1 MNKMKSAEQIAFI
14 VLFYITVIGAIN
26 WGAHAIGYNLVEKLS
41 GVAGEH
47 AVAVEHGI
55 YYFVAACGIAAA
67 VMYSY
72 HLYQS
77 EQKQK

>member
-14 VLFYITVIGAIN
+14 VVFYIAVIGAIN

-41 GVAGEH
+41 GAVAGEH
-47 AVAVEHGI
+47 AVAVEHGV
-55 YYFVAACGIAAA
+55 YYLVAACGIAAA

-77 EQKQK
+77 DQK